1 MLFRPYSPNIE
12 VTLLSVS
19 AGILAGSVEAQ
30 VDDENTQ
37 SNEDAL
43 SRKSNGYSLWD
54 DDSEE

>member
-1 MLFRPYSPNIE
+1 MLFRPYRPNIE

-54 DDSEE
+54 DDSE

>member
-1 MLFRPYSPNIE
+1 MKKYSKPNIE

-54 DDSEE
+54 DDYEE

>member
-1 MLFRPYSPNIE
+1 MLFRPYRPNIE

-43 SRKSNGYSLWD
+43 SRKSSGYSLWD